1 MGTYCKYYKQ
11 KKQMSSDGGSTWE
24 DVIPYEYREG
34 SLYEECSHGCG
45 YPIDY
50 RWTISGEI
58 CVGHNT
64 YVLETKQVTY
74 DNGVTW
80 NNTPIQRTG
89 DIVQQSVSACDKKLS
104 VTYSGNVT
112 YDILCE
118 IDTSISQSDLTAS
131 GSIDTVIGVS
141 IGNCANEIEPLAFS
155 GCTNLTDI
163 TIPSG
168 ITNIGESA
176 FTDCW
181 SLSSVTIPNN
191 MTTIKNSVFYNCSG
205 LTSIDIPSGVT
216 SIGYNAFRNC
226 NSLSELT
233 IHSGLTSIGD
243 RAFQDCSGL
252 TSITVESATPPTLD
266 ISAFTNTNDCPIIVP
281 CESVMQYKSAS
292 GWNKYASRITCENPL
307 TYAKLYAT
315 YSGGTS
321 YSAECDSNT
330 TLTSGNTRPSGYY
343 LNSMTSAVIG
353 DCVTSIANNA
363 FGGCYILTSIT
374 IPNSVTS
381 IGAKAFSA
389 CTSLASIDIPS
400 GVTSIGDSAFSGCSS
415 LSSVTIPEG
424 VTNIALWTFSTCT
437 GLTSVTIPNS
447 VTSISNSA
455 FTQCHSLSNVTIG
468 SGLTSI
474 SQEAFSACISLSAL
488 TIPSGVTS
496 IGSQAFRY
504 CRSLSSITINAIS
517 PPTIGSY
524 ALADTNN
531 CPIYVPAESVETY
544 KSASEWSNYS
554 SRIQAIQ

>member
-89 DIVQQSVSACDKKLS
+89 DIVQHSVSACDKKLS

-112 YDILCE
+112 YNILCE
-118 IDTSISQSDLTAS
+118 TDTSISQSDLTAS

-155 GCTNLTDI
+155 GCSGLTSID
-163 TIPSG
+163 IPSG
-168 ITNIGESA
+168 ITTIGESA

-191 MTTIKNSVFYNCSG
+191 MTTINNSLFYNCSG
-205 LTSIDIPSGVT
+205 LTSIDIHSGVT
-216 SIGYNAFRNC
+216 SIDYNAFRNC
-226 NSLSELT
+226 SSLSTLT
-233 IHSGLTSIGD
+233 IHSGLTSIDD

-252 TSITVESATPPTLD
+252 TSITVESATPPTLG
-266 ISAFTNTNDCPIIVP
+266 ISAFTNTNDCPIYVP

-292 GWNKYASRITCENPL
+292 GWNKYTSRITCENPL

-363 FGGCYILTSIT
+363 FNNCYILSSITIPNTVTSIGANAFGGCGSLSSVT
-374 IPNSVTS
+374 IPNSVTHV
-381 IGAKAFSA
+381 G
-389 CTSLASIDIPS
+389 S
-400 GVTSIGDSAFSGCSS
+400 GAFSGCSS
-415 LSSVTIPEG
+415 LSSVTIPD
-424 VTNIALWTFSTCT
+424 
-437 GLTSVTIPNS
+437 SVTDIGLG
-447 VTSISNSA
+447 A
-455 FTQCHSLSNVTIG
+455 FDGCESL
-468 SGLTSI
+468 
-474 SQEAFSACISLSAL
+474 Q
-488 TIPSGVTS
+488 
-496 IGSQAFRY
+496 
-504 CRSLSSITINAIS
+504 SITVNAVT
-517 PPTIGSY
+517 PPILDGY
-524 ALADTNN
+524 VFNNTND
-531 CPIYVPAESVETY
+531 CPIYVPAESVENY
-544 KSASEWSNYS
+544 KYEWSDYA